1 MGIKLRNRPKI
12 DKIDIMILK
21 ALLKDARTPYVNIAK
36 KCGISSNSVKSRVN
50 RLKQEGVITGEI
62 TQIDP
67 KYLGYNYIAF
77 IPIQAY
83 ANKIESVSNFLKN
96 TPNMVKVLEEIG
108 AYNLN
113 VVVALE
119 QIEQINEVIG
129 YIRTNPNVVSANALI
144 VWDMGKV
151 DKSKNLVIEE
161 YEE

>member
-1 MGIKLRNRPKI
+1 MGIRPKI
-12 DKIDIMILK
+12 DKTDIIILK

-36 KCGISSNSVKSRVN
+36 KCGISSNSVKFRVD
-50 RLKQEGVITGEI
+50 RLKTDGVITGSI
-62 TQIDP
+62 TQVNP
-67 KYLGYNYIAF
+67 KCLGYNYIAF

-83 ANKIESVSNFLKN
+83 ANEIESVSNFLKN
-96 TPNMVKVLEEIG
+96 TPNMVKVLNEIG

-144 VWDMGKV
+144 VWEMGSV
-151 DKSKNLVIEE
+151 DQLQNIKIEE
-161 YEE
+161 HEG

>member
-1 MGIKLRNRPKI
+1 M
-12 DKIDIMILK
+12 K
-21 ALLKDARTPYVNIAK
+21 ALLKDARTPYVDIAK
-36 KCGISSNSVKSRVN
+36 KCGISSNSVKFRVN

-67 KYLGYNYIAF
+67 KALGYNYIAF
-77 IPIQAY
+77 IPIQAC
-83 ANKIESVSNFLKN
+83 ANEIESVSDFLKN
-96 TPNMVKVLEEIG
+96 TPNMVNVLHEIG

-151 DKSKNLVIEE
+151 DNTKNLVIEE
-161 YEE
+161 YEG